1 MLVLASKTTA
11 DATKL
16 EGARRPYLAAC
27 AGAQSSD
34 NVKGE
39 RLSRS
44 MRANAKVRVIHLT
57 HAGTRPCVR
66 ALGLSRDQAQIGT
79 FEFGILKSCT
89 SVLHRRRRV

>member
-1 MLVLASKTTA
+1 MLVLAPKTA
-11 DATKL
+11 DATEL
-16 EGARRPYLAAC
+16 EGAWRPYLAAR

-44 MRANAKVRVIHLT
+44 MRANAKVRVIHLI

-66 ALGLSRDQAQIGT
+66 ALVSSRDQAQIGT
-79 FEFGILKSCT
+79 FEFGILKSCA